1 MLDVEQKIS
10 ELTLEDLVGQTLC
23 LSISNKSKP
32 EEVEEIV
39 KRVKPGGIFVLNMTQ
54 ESVQFYR
61 DMVNKYVKI
70 PVAVTSDVEDGP
82 HTPFEGGATVP
93 NQMAFG
99 ACDDTE
105 LVERAGRVT
114 AQLCRKNGVVWGFNP
129 VVDINYNYNCPETNI
144 RAISDKP
151 EHVIKIAS
159 AYVKGMQKD
168 GMMAVTAKHFPGQ
181 GLDDRNSHLVTTE
194 NSFSKSRWMRTY
206 GKVYKEMF
214 KIGVKSVMVGHS
226 ALPAFQTEKDAFG
239 YYPATI
245 SKSLITGLLKGK
257 LGFDGVVVSDAMG
270 MIGISSRI
278 PLEELPIKF
287 LEAGGDMILFPK
299 PFDFD
304 NILKAVEQGKLSV
317 DRLKDAVSRIIK
329 LKQWLH
335 LFETE
340 NPFKDLEIEDNID
353 EIALKIAQK
362 SIKVLRDYAGVIPTK
377 LEKGSKILLLNIVE
391 PFFNKPPTGKE
402 FAPLKEEFEKNGM
415 VVDSMD
421 NADYRKVNEIKDNY
435 DLIMINS
442 ILSSRNYHGG
452 TMRAG
457 WNSCY
462 MLWDAYA
469 LNHPRVIFTSFGDPY
484 KIHDF
489 PYAKTYVNTFSFYAE
504 SQIAMARVVLGQMKP
519 EGKNPVEFKGYF
531 KREV

>member
-1 MLDVEQKIS
+1 MDIEQKIN

-23 LSISNKSKP
+23 ISLSAKSNP
-32 EEVEEIV
+32 EEVEELV
-39 KRVKPGGIFVLNMTQ
+39 KRTKPGGIFVNNMTP
-54 ESVQFYR
+54 ESVKFYR

-99 ACDDTE
+99 ACDDVE
-105 LVERAGRVT
+105 LVEKAGRVT
-114 AQLCRKNGVVWGFNP
+114 AELCRKNGVVWGFNP
-129 VVDINYNYNCPETNI
+129 VVDLNYNYNCPETNI

-151 EHVIKIAS
+151 EHVIKIAG
-159 AYVKGMQKD
+159 AYAKGMQKD

-194 NSFSKSRWMRTY
+194 NSFSKRRWMKTY

-214 KIGVKSVMVGHS
+214 KLGVKSVMVGHS
-226 ALPAFQTEKDAFG
+226 SLPAFQTEKDEFG

-245 SKSLITGLLKGK
+245 SKSLLTGLLKGK
-257 LGFDGVVVSDAMG
+257 LGFDGVIVSDAMG
-270 MIGISSRI
+270 MIGISSRV

-299 PFDFD
+299 PYDFD
-304 NILKAVEQGKLSV
+304 NILKAVNEGRLSL
-317 DRLKDAVSRIIK
+317 DRLKDAVKRIVK
-329 LKQWLH
+329 VKEWLH
-335 LFETE
+335 LFEE
-340 NPFKDLEIEDNID
+340 DYFKDLVIEDDIK
-353 EIALKIAQK
+353 EIALKIAEK
-362 SIKVLRDYAGVIPTK
+362 SIKVLRDFGGVIPTK
-377 LEKGSKILLLNIVE
+377 LEKGSKVLLLNIVE

-402 FAPLKEEFEKNGM
+402 FSALKEEFERQGM
-415 VVDSMD
+415 IVDSMD
-421 NADYRKVNEIKDNY
+421 NADYRKVNEIKDGY

-442 ILSSRNYHGG
+442 LLSSRNYHGG

-457 WNSCY
+457 WNNCM
-462 MLWDAYA
+462 MLWDGYA
-469 LNHPRVIFTSFGDPY
+469 LDHPKVIFTSFGDPY

-489 PYAKTYVNTFSFYAE
+489 PYVKTYVNTFSFYEE
-504 SQIAMARVVLGQMKP
+504 SQIAMVKLVMGQISAV
-519 EGKNPVEFKGYF
+519 GKNPVQFDGYF
-531 KREV
+531 DREV